1 VIFREQYGKKL
12 ESKVYHTDSYGLINY
27 SYQLDRSDRS
37 GVYQIE
43 AYIGESK
50 IGSSAVRVE
59 AFVPPKIENHLHI
72 ERDNYF
78 MGELIEANIS
88 SNYLFG
94 TPASWLMGE
103 VKLSAVPTDFY
114 LSSYKGYSFTNELI
128 KSRAYGEISYREDI
142 KLDANGKLNL
152 SIPIERVNS
161 IPSIMKG
168 VVGVT
173 IYDDGQPVSRYKKVK
188 IFPYRGMGPEL
199 N

>member
-1 VIFREQYGKKL
+1 MKKQERFRANIYLQSKIVRPASKINALITVKDRRFISANKLPIKVIFREQFGKKL

-94 TPASWLMGE
+94 TPASWLTG
-103 VKLSAVPTDFY
+103 
-114 LSSYKGYSFTNELI
+114 
-128 KSRAYGEISYREDI
+128 R
-142 KLDANGKLNL
+142 
-152 SIPIERVNS
+152 
-161 IPSIMKG
+161 
-168 VVGVT
+168 
-173 IYDDGQPVSRYKKVK
+173 
-188 IFPYRGMGPEL
+188 
-199 N
+199 